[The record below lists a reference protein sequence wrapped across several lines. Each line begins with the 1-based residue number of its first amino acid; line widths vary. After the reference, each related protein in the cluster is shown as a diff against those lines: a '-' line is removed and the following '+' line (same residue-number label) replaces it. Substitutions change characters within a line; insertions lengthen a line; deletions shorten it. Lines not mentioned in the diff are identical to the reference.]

1 MARSCH
7 GKRMG
12 RNWLKKMKL
21 NLAEI
26 NNVSTSK
33 PTLESLMQKFGE
45 IFNEEL
51 GTIKTF
57 HAELQV
63 REGEKPR
70 FFKPRSIPYAV
81 KGVIGKELDR
91 LEEEGI
97 LEKID
102 HSDWALPIVAVMKP
116 NGKYRSCGDFKVV
129 VNQALMVNQYPLP
142 NAEDLF
148 TTLAGGKKFTKLDLS
163 QAYLQLQLEP
173 ESQKYCTINTH
184 RGLYRFN
191 RLPFGISSAP
201 AIFQKIMDT
210 ILQGIPRTLCYIDDI
225 LVTGANDEEH
235 LKNLAEVFERLHKYG
250 IRMCKQK
257 CYFMQDSVEY
267 LGHRV
272 DAEGIRATPEKISA
286 IVNAPLPE
294 NVQQL
299 RSFLGLLNYYRK
311 FLPHLAT
318 ILQPPLNELLQKGKK
333 WNWTIGCTQAVNTA
347 RDLLKTSNL
356 LTHYDSTL
364 PIRLATDAS
373 QYGLGAIISHVLPNG
388 MEKPIAFAS
397 RTLSVSE
404 RNYSQID
411 KEALAIIY
419 GIQKFHKYL
428 YGRKFVLITDHKP
441 LTSILGPK
449 KSVSA
454 VAAARL
460 QRWSLLLAAYNYD
473 IEFRSTKEHGNVDA
487 LSRLPLQDSLIKIKK
502 QSDTHICN
510 IQQIERLPVTSHD

>member
-1 MARSCH
+1 M
-7 GKRMG
+7 
-12 RNWLKKMKL
+12 
-21 NLAEI
+21 
-26 NNVSTSK
+26 
-33 PTLESLMQKFGE
+33 
-45 IFNEEL
+45 
-51 GTIKTF
+51 
-57 HAELQV
+57 
-63 REGEKPR
+63 PR

-102 HSDWALPIVAVMKP
+102 HSDWASPIVAVMKP
-116 NGKYRSCGDFKVV
+116 NGKYRICGDFKVT
-129 VNQALMVNQYPLP
+129 VNQAL
-142 NAEDLF
+142 
-148 TTLAGGKKFTKLDLS
+148 
-163 QAYLQLQLEP
+163 
-173 ESQKYCTINTH
+173 
-184 RGLYRFN
+184 
-191 RLPFGISSAP
+191 
-201 AIFQKIMDT
+201 
-210 ILQGIPRTLCYIDDI
+210 
-225 LVTGANDEEH
+225 EEH
-235 LKNLAEVFERLHKYG
+235 LKNLVEVFERLHKYG

-286 IVNAPLPE
+286 IVNAPQPE

-318 ILQPPLNELLQKGKK
+318 ILQPLNELLQKGKK

-460 QRWSLLLAAYNYD
+460 QRWALLLAAYNYD

-487 LSRLPLQDSLIKIKK
+487 LSRLPLQDSLIKTNK

-510 IQQIERLPVTSHD
+510 IQQIERLPVTSQTVWHCN

>member
-1 MARSCH
+1 M
-7 GKRMG
+7 
-12 RNWLKKMKL
+12 
-21 NLAEI
+21 
-26 NNVSTSK
+26 
-33 PTLESLMQKFGE
+33 
-45 IFNEEL
+45 
-51 GTIKTF
+51 
-57 HAELQV
+57 
-63 REGEKPR
+63 
-70 FFKPRSIPYAV
+70 
-81 KGVIGKELDR
+81 
-91 LEEEGI
+91 
-97 LEKID
+97 EKID
-102 HSDWALPIVAVMKP
+102 HSDRASPIVAVMKP
-116 NGKYRSCGDFKVV
+116 NGKYRICGDFKVT

-184 RGLYRFN
+184 QGLYHYN

-201 AIFQKIMDT
+201 AIFQKIMNT

-286 IVNAPLPE
+286 IVNAPQPE

-299 RSFLGLLNYYRK
+299 RSFLGLLNYYRN

-318 ILQPPLNELLQKGKK
+318 ILQPRNELLQKGKK
-333 WNWTIGCTQAVNTA
+333 WNWTIGCTQAVNIA

-364 PIRLATDAS
+364 PVRLATDAS

-404 RNYSQID
+404 QNYSQID

-419 GIQKFHKYL
+419 AIQKFHKYL

-454 VAAARL
+454 VAATRL
-460 QRWSLLLAAYNYD
+460 QRWALLLAAYNYD

-487 LSRLPLQDSLIKIKK
+487 LSRLPLQDSLMEKK
-502 QSDTHICN
+502 QTVRYTYMQHSTD
-510 IQQIERLPVTSHD
+510 

>member
-1 MARSCH
+1 MSQIPLEKSDILLKTYTGEQVPVL
-7 GKRMG
+7 GKMKVRVSYLQQSQELWLEVVTGKGPNLMG

-102 HSDWALPIVAVMKP
+102 HSDWASPIVAVMKP
-116 NGKYRSCGDFKVV
+116 NGKYRICGDFKVT

-142 NAEDLF
+142 NAEYLF
-148 TTLAGGKKFTKLDLS
+148 TTLAGVKKFTKLDLS

-184 RGLYRFN
+184 QGLYRYN

-201 AIFQKIMDT
+201 AIFQKIMYT

-235 LKNLAEVFERLHKYG
+235 LLKYLSDYTNMVLECVNKSV
-250 IRMCKQK
+250 ISCK
-257 CYFMQDSVEY
+257 
-267 LGHRV
+267 
-272 DAEGIRATPEKISA
+272 
-286 IVNAPLPE
+286 
-294 NVQQL
+294 
-299 RSFLGLLNYYRK
+299 
-311 FLPHLAT
+311 
-318 ILQPPLNELLQKGKK
+318 
-333 WNWTIGCTQAVNTA
+333 
-347 RDLLKTSNL
+347 
-356 LTHYDSTL
+356 
-364 PIRLATDAS
+364 IRL
-373 QYGLGAIISHVLPNG
+373 
-388 MEKPIAFAS
+388 
-397 RTLSVSE
+397 
-404 RNYSQID
+404 
-411 KEALAIIY
+411 
-419 GIQKFHKYL
+419 
-428 YGRKFVLITDHKP
+428 
-441 LTSILGPK
+441 SIWDTEWT
-449 KSVSA
+449 
-454 VAAARL
+454 
-460 QRWSLLLAAYNYD
+460 QR
-473 IEFRSTKEHGNVDA
+473 I
-487 LSRLPLQDSLIKIKK
+487 
-502 QSDTHICN
+502 
-510 IQQIERLPVTSHD
+510 

>member
-1 MARSCH
+1 MKEHRSSSPIKISLQINNQPLQMEVDTGAAVSLISQRTH
-7 GKRMG
+7 QEYLSQIPLEKSDILLKTYTGEQVPVLGKMKVRVSYLQQSQELWLEVVTGKGPNLMG

-102 HSDWALPIVAVMKP
+102 HSDWASPIVAVMKRIVAVMKP
-116 NGKYRSCGDFKVV
+116 NGKYWICGDFKVT

-142 NAEDLF
+142 NVEDLF

-184 RGLYRFN
+184 QGLYHFN

-210 ILQGIPRTLCYIDDI
+210 ILQGIPQTLCYIDDI

-250 IRMCKQK
+250 
-257 CYFMQDSVEY
+257 
-267 LGHRV
+267 
-272 DAEGIRATPEKISA
+272 
-286 IVNAPLPE
+286 
-294 NVQQL
+294 
-299 RSFLGLLNYYRK
+299 
-311 FLPHLAT
+311 
-318 ILQPPLNELLQKGKK
+318 
-333 WNWTIGCTQAVNTA
+333 
-347 RDLLKTSNL
+347 
-356 LTHYDSTL
+356 
-364 PIRLATDAS
+364 
-373 QYGLGAIISHVLPNG
+373 
-388 MEKPIAFAS
+388 
-397 RTLSVSE
+397 
-404 RNYSQID
+404 
-411 KEALAIIY
+411 
-419 GIQKFHKYL
+419 
-428 YGRKFVLITDHKP
+428 
-441 LTSILGPK
+441 
-449 KSVSA
+449 
-454 VAAARL
+454 
-460 QRWSLLLAAYNYD
+460 YD
-473 IEFRSTKEHGNVDA
+473 IEFRSTKGYGNVDA
-487 LSRLPLQDSLIKIKK
+487 LSRLPLQDSLMKKNK

-510 IQQIERLPVTSHD
+510 IQQIERLPVTSQTVGIATRRDPILSNVHSYLLKGWPEVIPPELRQYYSRMAELSVEGKCVLWGNRVIIPKTLQNRLLQDLHREHMGI